1 MCSSCCEIFK
11 ALVNRQRSL
20 KRQQAQDDALRLAAA
35 IRERTLSPQGGA
47 KAASY
52 SALPPSRVRAGPDR
66 GNGRS

>member
-20 KRQQAQDDALRLAAA
+20 KRQQARDDALRLAAA

-47 KAASY
+47 NAAS
-52 SALPPSRVRAGPDR
+52 
-66 GNGRS
+66 